1 MSNQFLVIW
10 IVSNQFPISKI
21 NFMLYVLIF
30 ELVICKSIKD
40 TKIWGQLTLICG
52 QSNFDGEVVKH
63 HKNLDHDS
71 IKHFLVFFQVK
82 LCYIFFCYFFG
93 CFGMKLFLVKFFKW
107 IYLPCP
113 LQNFH
118 QTSSIKPC
126 LVPSLPHCLQNL
138 LLMNHHCLKLWMTS
152 MYILI

>member
-82 LCYIFFCYFFG
+82 LGYTFFLLFFWLFLYETFFG
-93 CFGMKLFLVKFFKW
+93 QVFQVNLSAMSPRKLPSNFK
-107 IYLPCP
+107 
-113 LQNFH
+113 
-118 QTSSIKPC
+118 
-126 LVPSLPHCLQNL
+126 
-138 LLMNHHCLKLWMTS
+138 
-152 MYILI
+152 